1 MHDSN
6 QHVNRDGDFVNSVRG
21 RAPSLSQKVSEIM
34 SIVMHKSSTDRFV
47 DIVIY
52 SSLTLIALSTLFP
65 LYYVFIVSI
74 TPYAEVLRNGGFI
87 IVPSQ
92 ITFEAYKE
100 IFSSTRVPHALR
112 LTLFI
117 TVLGTFLNLAV
128 TIMLAYPLS
137 KKSMGVRNPI
147 LVALVFTML
156 FSGGLIPTYL
166 VVRGIGIYNTVWAL
180 MIPGLVSTFNLLI
193 IKTYFENLPEE
204 MEDAAK
210 VDGCGDI
217 RTLVS
222 IVLPLS
228 MPIVATLG
236 LFYGV
241 GHWNEYFKGIMY
253 VTDRELAPMQV
264 VLRNMIQSPNV
275 SQELS
280 LSGSFDMAPLP
291 PETVKMA
298 TVTVAIVPILVVY
311 PFLQKY
317 FMKGMLLGAIKG

>member
-1 MHDSN
+1 MP
-6 QHVNRDGDFVNSVRG
+6 NSGSG
-21 RAPSLSQKVSEIM
+21 RAPSLSQKVSEVM
-34 SIVMHKSSTDRFV
+34 SFVMHKSSSDRFV

-52 SSLTLIALSTLFP
+52 SSLTLFALSTLFP

-92 ITFEAYKE
+92 ITFDAYKE

-117 TVLGTFLNLAV
+117 TLLGTLLNLVV
-128 TIMLAYPLS
+128 TILLAYPLS
-137 KKSMGVRNPI
+137 KKRLGGRNPI
-147 LVALVFTML
+147 LVAIVFTML

-180 MIPGLVSTFNLLI
+180 LIPGLVSTFNLLI

-210 VDGCGDI
+210 VDGCGDV
-217 RTLVS
+217 RTLFS

-275 SQELS
+275 NQELA
-280 LSGSFDMAPLP
+280 LYGSSDMAPLP